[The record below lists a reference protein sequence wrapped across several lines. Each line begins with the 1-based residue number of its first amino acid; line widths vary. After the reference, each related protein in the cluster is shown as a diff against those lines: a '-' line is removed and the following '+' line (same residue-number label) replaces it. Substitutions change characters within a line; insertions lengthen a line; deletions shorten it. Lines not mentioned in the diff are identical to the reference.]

1 LPSIVY
7 EDFYLI
13 IQPPDEDGKYRAQVL
28 GSGGGTVEELFTR
41 AEIFG
46 LPAARPNGPTVVK
59 APTRKAELVLDG
71 EMFRI
76 ENPQPPTLAEAK
88 VSGGHIFNAVFQR
101 EIYGALRRSM
111 DKARTNHAHLR
122 LRVNL
127 TNVPE
132 LAALPW
138 EFLFNAQI
146 NHFYAQSIDS
156 PVVRYINV
164 GEPSERVTVEGPL
177 RILVMVAN
185 VPQLGQLDV
194 EKEWQR
200 LNGALAKLVAAG
212 QVEVERLSGNSASAL
227 SEHLMQRRDDRPY
240 HVFHFIGHGAYNPSK
255 HESSLLV
262 MDASGQ
268 QVRPLSAERLSGML
282 QDHRSLR
289 LVVLNSCEGARTDE
303 TDSYTGAAQ
312 SLIRQAT
319 IPAVIAM
326 QYRITDHA
334 AIDFSYHFYSGL
346 TAGLPIEAALSN
358 GRTAIFAEGNDV
370 EWATPVLFMRADDG
384 QLFERREPRLAP
396 APSHVDSE
404 LDEHYQAVVRV
415 LLEGKL
421 VPFLGLDVNLYGR
434 RPEPRWQPGTHLP
447 SSHELAA
454 YLAQFFAYPPDEPL
468 DLISVCQYAAVTPEG
483 LGNLYDELRNIFS
496 RQYEVTQLHRFFA
509 GLPALL
515 RAKGYPP
522 GDDELRRRFVI
533 ATTTYDN
540 LLERA
545 FQEINQPFHVVSYV
559 ISGEQSGRFFH
570 AKFAGATQISTPML
584 IADPNNYPA
593 LSDPDPIILKLPG
606 AVEAVEQRFAISEDH
621 FSDYLTYKDLSG
633 LLPPQLKGKLKLSH
647 HLFLGSGLR
656 NWHLRALLYRIWES
670 RRANRGSWAVHPEPQ
685 PIDERFWRAAG
696 VQPLLVDFET
706 YVGGLRERLDGVPNA
721 KPPARFEL

>member
-1 LPSIVY
+1 MPSILY
-7 EDFYLI
+7 QDFYLI
-13 IQPPDEDGKYRAQVL
+13 IQPPDEQGRYRAQVL
-28 GSGGGTVEELFTR
+28 GSSGGTVEDRFTR

-46 LPAARPNGPTVVK
+46 PLPARPNGPAPD
-59 APTRKAELVLDG
+59 APTRKAELVLGG
-71 EMFRI
+71 EMFQI
-76 ENPQPPTLAEAK
+76 ENLQPPTLAEAK
-88 VSGGHIFNAVFQR
+88 ALGGHIFNAVFKR
-101 EIYGALRRSM
+101 EIYGALRRSL
-111 DKARTNHAHLR
+111 DQARNNRAHLR
-122 LRVNL
+122 LRLNL

-138 EFLFNAQI
+138 ELLFNDKI
-146 NHFYAQSIDS
+146 NHFYAQSIES

-177 RILVMVAN
+177 RILVMVAD
-185 VPQLGQLDV
+185 VPQLAQLDV
-194 EKEWQR
+194 EEEWRR
-200 LNGALAKLVAAG
+200 LTGALAKLVAAG

-240 HVFHFIGHGAYNPSK
+240 HVFHFIGHGAYNPST
-255 HESSLLV
+255 HESSLLM

-268 QVRPLSAERLSGML
+268 QMRALSAERLSGML
-282 QDHRSLR
+282 QNHRSLR

-326 QYRITDHA
+326 QYRITDKA
-334 AIDFSYHFYSGL
+334 AIDFSYQFYSGL
-346 TAGLPIEAALSN
+346 VAGLPIEAALSN
-358 GRTAIFAEGNDV
+358 GRSTIFAEGNDV
-370 EWATPVLFMRADDG
+370 EWATPVLFMRAEDG
-384 QLFERREPRLAP
+384 QLFEPREPRLAP
-396 APSHVDSE
+396 APTRVNSE

-415 LLEGKL
+415 LLDGRL

-434 RPEPRWQPGTHLP
+434 LPQPRWQPGANLP
-447 SSHELAA
+447 SSRELAT
-454 YLAQFFAYPPDEPL
+454 YLAGVFAYPTDEPL
-468 DLISVCQYAAVTPEG
+468 DLISVCQYAAVNREG
-483 LGNLYDELRNIFS
+483 LSNLYDELKSIFNHHH
-496 RQYEVTQLHRFFA
+496 EVTPLHRFFA
-509 GLPALL
+509 GLPAVL
-515 RAKGYPP
+515 REKGYQ
-522 GDDELRRRFVI
+522 GDDELRLRFVV

-545 FQEINQPFHVVSYV
+545 FKEINQAFHVVSYV

-570 AKFAGATQISTPML
+570 AKFAGATQISPPTQ
-584 IADPNNYPA
+584 IADPNNYPP
-593 LSDPDPIILKLPG
+593 LSDADPIILKLPG
-606 AVEAVEQRFAISEDH
+606 AVESVEQRFAIIEDH

-706 YVGGLRERLDGVPNA
+706 YVGGLRERLDGVPIA
-721 KPPARFEL
+721 SPPARFEL